1 MPKLDEIREAI
12 ARHVPERFPPSRS
25 NAAVAV
31 IVAPDRAGTRLLLIR
46 RAEREGDPWS
56 GHLSF
61 PGGKLDPADAGLREA
76 AERETH
82 EEVGLDLSRAERIG
96 QLDDLR
102 GVAVPIN
109 VSAFVYAVADVVPL
123 ETSDEVREAFW
134 VPLDQLLDSRRHV
147 TDTFE
152 YQGNALDLPAIELGD
167 EGGPPLW
174 GLTYHFL
181 EQFFAL
187 VGRRIPATP
196 WREDL

>member
-1 MPKLDEIREAI
+1 MPQLEDIRDAI
-12 ARHVPERFPPSRS
+12 GRHVPERFPPSRR

-31 IVAPDRAGTRLLLIR
+31 VLAPDAGKTQLLLIR
-46 RAEREGDPWS
+46 RVERTGDPWS

-61 PGGKLDPADAGLREA
+61 PGGNLDPSDADLRAA
-76 AERETH
+76 AERETR
-82 EEVGLDLSRAERIG
+82 EEVGIDLSRAERLG

-109 VSAFVYAVADVVPL
+109 VSCFVYALEAPL
-123 ETSDEVREAFW
+123 PFAPSDEVREAFW
-134 VPLDQLLDSRRHV
+134 VALEELLDSSRHV

-152 YQGNALDLPAIELGD
+152 YQGNALELPAIELGD
-167 EGGPPLW
+167 GGGPPLW

-181 EQFFAL
+181 EQFFTL
-187 VGRRIPATP
+187 SGRHLPPTP